1 MNGDVHTFQQRRDT
15 LNGVAHHRATYVVWV
30 IVAREY
36 ASDLHSIGLSNGKQ
50 FVYCVRRV
58 YEEALFR
65 IGVTNQIGKIDHLM
79 RDRVLGAEIPSTKK
93 LAKIERI
100 VILSTHTQQNR
111 TMTSNELLQAGDL
124 VAIGRHRTV
133 ISSEFADSLEP
144 GDQVLALSHNGQLRR
159 LPKAVV
165 SLVDEAVSSASR
177 AFTQLSDVSDSA
189 INRFFALAA
198 EALQDDGR
206 FSKVRDANQ
215 RDEESAR
222 ERGRSVTRLVL
233 SENMRRDMIA
243 ALLMWRDAPMSR
255 DSVMNRTQH
264 VGWSVEQR
272 AAPLGVLGFVFE
284 GRPNVFADATG
295 VLKGGNA
302 VVFRIGSDALGT
314 ANAMMDVI
322 IRPSLIEAGL
332 PVDAVVLL
340 NSAEHAA
347 GWSLFSDSRLGLAVA
362 RGSGAAVSELG
373 SIAQQSGVPVSLH
386 GTGGAWMIVGEEA
399 SADRLESCVL
409 HSLDRKVCNTLNV
422 VAVIRHHASVHI
434 PIILNAAENAA
445 AARGTRPRIHAIQG
459 AEEFLPKDM
468 HIVVR
473 RSEGEMTESQT
484 TVASVDSLGR
494 EYEWEENPEFA
505 IVLVNDLGEAV
516 ELFNAYSPQF
526 IVSMI
531 SEDSVEQQRIWSST
545 NAPFFGDGFTR
556 WVDGQFSLLRPEL
569 GLSNWENG
577 RLFGRSGILSGDS
590 AFTVRLRVQQTDDKL
605 HR

>member
-1 MNGDVHTFQQRRDT
+1 
-15 LNGVAHHRATYVVWV
+15 
-30 IVAREY
+30 
-36 ASDLHSIGLSNGKQ
+36 
-50 FVYCVRRV
+50 
-58 YEEALFR
+58 
-65 IGVTNQIGKIDHLM
+65 
-79 RDRVLGAEIPSTKK
+79 
-93 LAKIERI
+93 
-100 VILSTHTQQNR
+100 
-111 TMTSNELLQAGDL
+111 MTSDALLRAGDL

-133 ISSEFADSLEP
+133 ISQEFAASLEP

-165 SLVDEAVSSASR
+165 DLVDEAVSAASR
-177 AFTQLSDVSDSA
+177 AFTLIPDVSDDA
-189 INRFFALAA
+189 INEFFRFAA
-198 EALQDDGR
+198 EALQDNVR
-206 FSKVRDANQ
+206 FSTVLQANQ

-222 ERGRSVTRLVL
+222 ARGRSVTRLVL

-255 DSVMNRTQH
+255 DSVVSKTEH

-322 IRPSLIEAGL
+322 IRPSLIQAGL

-340 NSAEHAA
+340 NSPEHAA

-362 RGSGAAVSELG
+362 RGSGTAVSELG

-386 GTGGAWMIVGEEA
+386 GTGGAWMVVGEEA
-399 SADRLESCVL
+399 SLDRLESCVL

-422 VAVIRHHASVHI
+422 VTVIRHLASVHI
-434 PIILNAAENAA
+434 PIILKAAEIAA
-445 AARGTRPRIHAIQG
+445 SARGTRPRIHAIQG
-459 AEEFLPKDM
+459 AEKFISTDVTIE
-468 HIVVR
+468 VR
-473 RSEGEMTESQT
+473 RSEGVILEQQV
-484 TVASVDSLGR
+484 TVANVESLST

-505 IVLVNDLGEAV
+505 IVLVEDIDEAV

-526 IVSMI
+526 IVSTI
-531 SEDSVEQQRIWSST
+531 SENETEQERVWSLT

-590 AFTVRLRVQQTDDKL
+590 AFTVRLRVHQSDEKL

>member
-1 MNGDVHTFQQRRDT
+1 
-15 LNGVAHHRATYVVWV
+15 
-30 IVAREY
+30 
-36 ASDLHSIGLSNGKQ
+36 
-50 FVYCVRRV
+50 
-58 YEEALFR
+58 
-65 IGVTNQIGKIDHLM
+65 
-79 RDRVLGAEIPSTKK
+79 
-93 LAKIERI
+93 
-100 VILSTHTQQNR
+100 
-111 TMTSNELLQAGDL
+111 
-124 VAIGRHRTV
+124 V
-133 ISSEFADSLEP
+133 ISKEFAESLEA

-165 SLVDEAVSSASR
+165 ELVEEAVSSALR
-177 AFTQLSDVSDSA
+177 AFTLLSAVPDDA
-189 INRFFALAA
+189 INKFFGLAA
-198 EALQDDGR
+198 EALQDDAR
-206 FSKVRDANQ
+206 FSTVLQANQ
-215 RDEESAR
+215 SDEESAR
-222 ERGRSVTRLVL
+222 SRGRSVTRLVL

-255 DSVMNRTQH
+255 DSLVSSTDH

-302 VVFRIGSDALGT
+302 VVFRIGSDALAT
-314 ANAMMDVI
+314 ANAMMDII
-322 IRPSLIEAGL
+322 IRPSLVEAGL

-340 NSAEHAA
+340 NSPEHAA

-386 GTGGAWMIVGEEA
+386 GTGGAWMVVGEEA
-399 SADRLESCVL
+399 NLDRLQSCAL
-409 HSLDRKVCNTLNV
+409 HSHDRKVCNPLNV
-422 VAVIRHHASVHI
+422 VTVIRHLASVHI
-434 PIILNAAENAA
+434 PIILKAAESAA
-445 AARGTRPRIHAIQG
+445 STRGTRPRIHAIQG
-459 AEEFLPKDM
+459 AEEFLPTNSN
-468 HIVVR
+468 IAVL
-473 RSEGEMTESQT
+473 RSEGEMSEPQV
-484 TVASVDSLGR
+484 TVASLDSLAT

-505 IVLVNDLGEAV
+505 IVLVDDIGEAI
-516 ELFNAYSPQF
+516 ELFNTYSPQF
-526 IVSMI
+526 IVSVI
-531 SEDSVEQQRIWSST
+531 SANVAEQQRVWSST

-590 AFTVRLRVQQTDDKL
+590 AFTVRLRVKQTDENL

>member
-1 MNGDVHTFQQRRDT
+1 
-15 LNGVAHHRATYVVWV
+15 
-30 IVAREY
+30 
-36 ASDLHSIGLSNGKQ
+36 
-50 FVYCVRRV
+50 
-58 YEEALFR
+58 
-65 IGVTNQIGKIDHLM
+65 
-79 RDRVLGAEIPSTKK
+79 
-93 LAKIERI
+93 
-100 VILSTHTQQNR
+100 
-111 TMTSNELLQAGDL
+111 MTSDALLRAGDL

-133 ISSEFADSLEP
+133 ISQEFAASLEP

-165 SLVDEAVSSASR
+165 DLVDEAVSAASR
-177 AFTQLSDVSDSA
+177 AFTLLPDVSDDA
-189 INRFFALAA
+189 INEFFELAA
-198 EALQDDGR
+198 EALQDNAR
-206 FSKVRDANQ
+206 FSTVLQANQ

-222 ERGRSVTRLVL
+222 ARGRSVTRLVL

-255 DSVMNRTQH
+255 DSVVSRTEH
-264 VGWSVEQR
+264 VGWSVDQR

-322 IRPSLIEAGL
+322 IRPSLIQAGL

-340 NSAEHAA
+340 NSPEHAA

-362 RGSGAAVSELG
+362 RGSGTAVSELG

-386 GTGGAWMIVGEEA
+386 GTGGAWMVVGEDA
-399 SADRLESCVL
+399 SLDRLESCVL

-422 VAVIRHHASVHI
+422 VTVIRHLASVHI
-434 PIILNAAENAA
+434 PIILKAAEIAA
-445 AARGTRPRIHAIQG
+445 SARGTRPRIHAIQG
-459 AEEFLPKDM
+459 AEKFMSTDVTIE
-468 HIVVR
+468 VR
-473 RSEGEMTESQT
+473 RSEGVILEQQV
-484 TVASVDSLGR
+484 TVANVESLGT

-505 IVLVNDLGEAV
+505 IVLVDDIDEAV

-526 IVSMI
+526 IVSTI
-531 SEDSVEQQRIWSST
+531 SENETEQERVWSLT

-590 AFTVRLRVQQTDDKL
+590 AFTVRLRVHQSDEKL

>member
-1 MNGDVHTFQQRRDT
+1 M
-15 LNGVAHHRATYVVWV
+15 
-30 IVAREY
+30 
-36 ASDLHSIGLSNGKQ
+36 S
-50 FVYCVRRV
+50 
-58 YEEALFR
+58 
-65 IGVTNQIGKIDHLM
+65 
-79 RDRVLGAEIPSTKK
+79 
-93 LAKIERI
+93 
-100 VILSTHTQQNR
+100 
-111 TMTSNELLQAGDL
+111 SNELLRAGDF
-124 VAIGRHRTV
+124 VAIGRFRTV
-133 ISSEFADSLEP
+133 ISKDFADSLEP

-165 SLVDEAVSSASR
+165 SLVDEAVSAASR
-177 AFTQLSDVSDSA
+177 AFTLLSDVSDSS
-189 INRFFALAA
+189 INRFFALAG
-198 EALQDDGR
+198 EALLDDDR
-206 FSKVRDANQ
+206 FSEVRDANQ

-222 ERGRSVTRLVL
+222 ARGRSVTRLVL
-233 SENMRRDMIA
+233 SENMRQDMIA

-255 DSVMNRTQH
+255 DSVASRTEH

-272 AAPLGVLGFVFE
+272 VAPLGVLGFVFE

-295 VLKGGNA
+295 VLKGGNT

-322 IRPSLIEAGL
+322 IRPSLLEAGL

-340 NSAEHAA
+340 NSPEHAA

-362 RGSGAAVSELG
+362 RGSGGAVTELG

-386 GTGGAWMIVGEEA
+386 GTGGAWMIVGQDA
-399 SADRLESCVL
+399 SLDRLELCVL

-422 VAVIRHHASVHI
+422 VTVIRDLASVHV
-434 PIILNAAENAA
+434 PIILKAAESAA
-445 AARGTRPRIHAIQG
+445 AARGTRPRIHAILG
-459 AEEFLPKDM
+459 AEEFMPTDVN
-468 HIVVR
+468 IAVR
-473 RSEGEMTESQT
+473 RSEGEMSEQQVTI
-484 TVASVDSLGR
+484 ASVVSLGT

-505 IVLVNDLGEAV
+505 IVLVESIGEAV
-516 ELFNAYSPQF
+516 ELFNTYSPQF

-531 SEDSVEQQRIWSST
+531 SENQKEQERVWSST

-590 AFTVRLRVQQTDDKL
+590 AFTVRLRVHQTDEEL

>member
-1 MNGDVHTFQQRRDT
+1 MCDG
-15 LNGVAHHRATYVVWV
+15 
-30 IVAREY
+30 
-36 ASDLHSIGLSNGKQ
+36 
-50 FVYCVRRV
+50 
-58 YEEALFR
+58 
-65 IGVTNQIGKIDHLM
+65 
-79 RDRVLGAEIPSTKK
+79 VLGAEIPSAQK

-100 VILSTHTQQNR
+100 VILCTHTQQNR
-111 TMTSNELLQAGDL
+111 TMTSDALLRAGDL
-124 VAIGRHRTV
+124 VAIGKYRTV
-133 ISSEFADSLEP
+133 ISEEFAASLEP
-144 GDQVLALSHNGQLRR
+144 GDQVLALSHNGQIRR
-159 LPKAVV
+159 LPRAVV
-165 SLVDEAVSSASR
+165 LLVEEAVTAASR
-177 AFTQLSDVSDSA
+177 AFTQLSDVSDAA
-189 INRFFALAA
+189 INQFFGLAA
-198 EALQDDGR
+198 DALLDDSR
-206 FSKVRDANQ
+206 FSKIREANK

-222 ERGRSVTRLVL
+222 ARGRSVTRLVL

-255 DSVMNRTQH
+255 DSLVSRTEH

-347 GWSLFSDSRLGLAVA
+347 GWCLFSDSRLGLAVA
-362 RGSGAAVSELG
+362 RGSGSAVSELG

-386 GTGGAWMIVGEEA
+386 GTGGAWMVVGKDA
-399 SADRLESCVL
+399 NLDRLGLCVL

-422 VAVIRHHASVHI
+422 VTVIREMAPIHI
-434 PIILNAAENAA
+434 PIIRRAAEEAA
-445 AARGTRPRIHAIQG
+445 SARGTRPRMHAVNG
-459 AEEFLPKDM
+459 ADQFLPTGID
-468 HIVVR
+468 VVVQR
-473 RSEGEMTESQT
+473 PEGEMSEPQV
-484 TVASVDSLGR
+484 TVASLDSLGT

-505 IVLVNDLGEAV
+505 IVLVDNLGEAV
-516 ELFNAYSPQF
+516 ALFNEYSPQF
-526 IVSMI
+526 IVSAI
-531 SEDSVEQQRIWSST
+531 SESAAEHERVWSST

-590 AFTVRLRVQQTDDKL
+590 AFTVRLRAQQVDEEL

>member
-1 MNGDVHTFQQRRDT
+1 
-15 LNGVAHHRATYVVWV
+15 
-30 IVAREY
+30 
-36 ASDLHSIGLSNGKQ
+36 
-50 FVYCVRRV
+50 
-58 YEEALFR
+58 
-65 IGVTNQIGKIDHLM
+65 
-79 RDRVLGAEIPSTKK
+79 
-93 LAKIERI
+93 
-100 VILSTHTQQNR
+100 
-111 TMTSNELLQAGDL
+111 MTSDALLRAGDL

-133 ISSEFADSLEP
+133 ISQEFAASLEP

-165 SLVDEAVSSASR
+165 DLVDEAVSAASR
-177 AFTQLSDVSDSA
+177 AFTLLPDVSDDA
-189 INRFFALAA
+189 INEFFELAA
-198 EALQDDGR
+198 EALQDNVR
-206 FSKVRDANQ
+206 FSTVLQANQ

-222 ERGRSVTRLVL
+222 ARGRSVTRLVL

-255 DSVMNRTQH
+255 DSVVSKTEH

-322 IRPSLIEAGL
+322 IRPSLIQAGL

-340 NSAEHAA
+340 NSPEHAA

-362 RGSGAAVSELG
+362 RGSGTAVSELG

-386 GTGGAWMIVGEEA
+386 GTGGAWMVVGEDA
-399 SADRLESCVL
+399 SLDRLESCVL

-422 VAVIRHHASVHI
+422 VTVIRHLASVHI
-434 PIILNAAENAA
+434 PIILQAAEIAA
-445 AARGTRPRIHAIQG
+445 SARGTCPRIHAIQG
-459 AEEFLPKDM
+459 AEKFMSTDVTIE
-468 HIVVR
+468 VR
-473 RSEGEMTESQT
+473 RSEGVILEQQV
-484 TVASVDSLGR
+484 TVANVESLST

-505 IVLVNDLGEAV
+505 IVLVDDIDEAV

-526 IVSMI
+526 IVSTI
-531 SEDSVEQQRIWSST
+531 SENETEQERVWSLT

-590 AFTVRLRVQQTDDKL
+590 AFTVRLRVHQSDEKL

>member
-1 MNGDVHTFQQRRDT
+1 
-15 LNGVAHHRATYVVWV
+15 
-30 IVAREY
+30 
-36 ASDLHSIGLSNGKQ
+36 
-50 FVYCVRRV
+50 
-58 YEEALFR
+58 
-65 IGVTNQIGKIDHLM
+65 
-79 RDRVLGAEIPSTKK
+79 
-93 LAKIERI
+93 
-100 VILSTHTQQNR
+100 
-111 TMTSNELLQAGDL
+111 MTSDALLRAGDL

-133 ISSEFADSLEP
+133 ISQEFAASLEP

-165 SLVDEAVSSASR
+165 DLVDEAVSAASR
-177 AFTQLSDVSDSA
+177 AFTLLPDVSDDA
-189 INRFFALAA
+189 INEFFELAA
-198 EALQDDGR
+198 EALQDNVR
-206 FSKVRDANQ
+206 FSTVLQANQ

-222 ERGRSVTRLVL
+222 ARGRSVTRLVL

-255 DSVMNRTQH
+255 DSVVSKTEH

-322 IRPSLIEAGL
+322 IRPSLIQAGL

-340 NSAEHAA
+340 NSPEHAA

-362 RGSGAAVSELG
+362 RGSGTAVSELG

-386 GTGGAWMIVGEEA
+386 GTGGAWMVVGEEA
-399 SADRLESCVL
+399 SLDRLESCVL

-422 VAVIRHHASVHI
+422 VTVIRHLASVHI
-434 PIILNAAENAA
+434 PIILKAAEIAA
-445 AARGTRPRIHAIQG
+445 SARGTRPRIHAIQG
-459 AEEFLPKDM
+459 AEKFMSTDVTIE
-468 HIVVR
+468 VR
-473 RSEGEMTESQT
+473 RSEGVILEQQV
-484 TVASVDSLGR
+484 TVANVESLST

-505 IVLVNDLGEAV
+505 IVLVEDIDEAV

-526 IVSMI
+526 IVSTI
-531 SEDSVEQQRIWSST
+531 SENETEQERVWSLT

-590 AFTVRLRVQQTDDKL
+590 AFTVRLRVHQSDEKL

>member
-1 MNGDVHTFQQRRDT
+1 MTGKHARDC
-15 LNGVAHHRATYVVWV
+15 
-30 IVAREY
+30 
-36 ASDLHSIGLSNGKQ
+36 HSVCLSNAKKIVNG
-50 FVYCVRRV
+50 VRRV
-58 YEEALFR
+58 YEKTLFG
-65 IGVTNQIGKIDHLM
+65 IGVSDQVRKIDHLVC
-79 RDRVLGAEIPSTKK
+79 DGVLGAEIPSAKK

-111 TMTSNELLQAGDL
+111 TMTSDELLRAGDL

-133 ISSEFADSLEP
+133 ISKKFAESLEA

-165 SLVDEAVSSASR
+165 ELVEEAVSSALR
-177 AFTQLSDVSDSA
+177 AFTLLSAVPDEA
-189 INRFFALAA
+189 INKFFGLAA
-198 EALQDDGR
+198 EALQDDVR
-206 FSKVRDANQ
+206 FSTVLQANR

-222 ERGRSVTRLVL
+222 ARGRSVTRLVL

-255 DSVMNRTQH
+255 DSLVSSTDH

-272 AAPLGVLGFVFE
+272 AAALGVLGFVFE

-302 VVFRIGSDALGT
+302 VVFRIGSDALAT
-314 ANAMMDVI
+314 ANAMMDII
-322 IRPSLIEAGL
+322 IRPSLVEAGL
-332 PVDAVVLL
+332 PIDAVVLL
-340 NSAEHAA
+340 NSPEHAA

-362 RGSGAAVSELG
+362 RGSGAAVAELG

-386 GTGGAWMIVGEEA
+386 GTGGAWMVVGEEA
-399 SADRLESCVL
+399 NLDRLQSCAL

-422 VAVIRHHASVHI
+422 VTVIRHLASVHI
-434 PIILNAAENAA
+434 PIILKAAESAA
-445 AARGTRPRIHAIQG
+445 STRGTRPRIHAIQG
-459 AEEFLPKDM
+459 AEEFLPTNSN
-468 HIVVR
+468 IAVL
-473 RSEGEMTESQT
+473 RSEGEMSEPQV
-484 TVASVDSLGR
+484 TVASLDSLAT

-505 IVLVNDLGEAV
+505 IVLVDDIGEAI
-516 ELFNAYSPQF
+516 ELFNTYSPQF
-526 IVSMI
+526 IVSVI
-531 SEDSVEQQRIWSST
+531 SANVAEQQRVWSST

-590 AFTVRLRVQQTDDKL
+590 AFTVRLRVKQTDENL

>member
-1 MNGDVHTFQQRRDT
+1 
-15 LNGVAHHRATYVVWV
+15 
-30 IVAREY
+30 
-36 ASDLHSIGLSNGKQ
+36 
-50 FVYCVRRV
+50 
-58 YEEALFR
+58 
-65 IGVTNQIGKIDHLM
+65 
-79 RDRVLGAEIPSTKK
+79 
-93 LAKIERI
+93 
-100 VILSTHTQQNR
+100 
-111 TMTSNELLQAGDL
+111 MTSDALLRAGDL

-133 ISSEFADSLEP
+133 ISQEFAASLEP

-165 SLVDEAVSSASR
+165 DLVDEAVSAASR
-177 AFTQLSDVSDSA
+177 AFTLLPDVSDDA
-189 INRFFALAA
+189 INEFFELAA
-198 EALQDDGR
+198 EALQDNVR
-206 FSKVRDANQ
+206 FSTVLQANQ

-222 ERGRSVTRLVL
+222 ARGRSVTRLVL

-255 DSVMNRTQH
+255 DSVVSKTEH

-322 IRPSLIEAGL
+322 IRPSLIQAGL

-340 NSAEHAA
+340 NSPEHAA

-362 RGSGAAVSELG
+362 RGSGTAVSELG

-386 GTGGAWMIVGEEA
+386 GTGGAWMVVGEEA
-399 SADRLESCVL
+399 SLDRLESCVL

-422 VAVIRHHASVHI
+422 VTVIRHLASVHI
-434 PIILNAAENAA
+434 PIILKAAEIAA
-445 AARGTRPRIHAIQG
+445 SARGTRPRIHAIQG
-459 AEEFLPKDM
+459 AEKFMSTDVTIE
-468 HIVVR
+468 VR
-473 RSEGEMTESQT
+473 RSEGVILEQQV
-484 TVASVDSLGR
+484 TVANVESLGT

-505 IVLVNDLGEAV
+505 IVLVDDIDEAV

-526 IVSMI
+526 IVSTI
-531 SEDSVEQQRIWSST
+531 SENETEQERVWSLT

-590 AFTVRLRVQQTDDKL
+590 AFTVRLRVHQSDEKL

>member
-1 MNGDVHTFQQRRDT
+1 
-15 LNGVAHHRATYVVWV
+15 
-30 IVAREY
+30 
-36 ASDLHSIGLSNGKQ
+36 
-50 FVYCVRRV
+50 
-58 YEEALFR
+58 
-65 IGVTNQIGKIDHLM
+65 
-79 RDRVLGAEIPSTKK
+79 
-93 LAKIERI
+93 
-100 VILSTHTQQNR
+100 
-111 TMTSNELLQAGDL
+111 MTSDALLRAGDL

-133 ISSEFADSLEP
+133 ISQEFAESLEP

-165 SLVDEAVSSASR
+165 DLVDEAVSAASR
-177 AFTQLSDVSDSA
+177 AFTLLPDVSDDA
-189 INRFFALAA
+189 INEFFELAA
-198 EALQDDGR
+198 EALQDNVR
-206 FSKVRDANQ
+206 FSTVLQANQ

-222 ERGRSVTRLVL
+222 ARGRSVTRLVL

-255 DSVMNRTQH
+255 DSVVSKTEH

-322 IRPSLIEAGL
+322 IRPSLIQAGL

-340 NSAEHAA
+340 NSPEHAA

-362 RGSGAAVSELG
+362 RGSGTAVSELG

-386 GTGGAWMIVGEEA
+386 GTGGAWMVVGEEA
-399 SADRLESCVL
+399 SLDRLESCVL

-422 VAVIRHHASVHI
+422 VTVIRHLASVHI
-434 PIILNAAENAA
+434 PIILKAAEIAA
-445 AARGTRPRIHAIQG
+445 SARGTRPRIHAIQG
-459 AEEFLPKDM
+459 AEKFISTDVTIE
-468 HIVVR
+468 VR
-473 RSEGEMTESQT
+473 RSEGVILEQQV
-484 TVASVDSLGR
+484 TVANVESLST

-505 IVLVNDLGEAV
+505 IVLVEDIDEAV

-526 IVSMI
+526 IVSTI
-531 SEDSVEQQRIWSST
+531 SENETEQERVWSLT

-590 AFTVRLRVQQTDDKL
+590 AFTVRLRVHQSDEKL

>member
-1 MNGDVHTFQQRRDT
+1 
-15 LNGVAHHRATYVVWV
+15 
-30 IVAREY
+30 
-36 ASDLHSIGLSNGKQ
+36 
-50 FVYCVRRV
+50 
-58 YEEALFR
+58 
-65 IGVTNQIGKIDHLM
+65 
-79 RDRVLGAEIPSTKK
+79 
-93 LAKIERI
+93 
-100 VILSTHTQQNR
+100 
-111 TMTSNELLQAGDL
+111 MTSDALLRAGDL

-133 ISSEFADSLEP
+133 ISQEFAASLEP

-165 SLVDEAVSSASR
+165 DLVDEAVSAASR
-177 AFTQLSDVSDSA
+177 AFTLLPDVSDDA
-189 INRFFALAA
+189 INEFFELAA
-198 EALQDDGR
+198 EALQDNVR
-206 FSKVRDANQ
+206 FSTVLQANQ

-222 ERGRSVTRLVL
+222 ARGRSVTRLVL

-255 DSVMNRTQH
+255 DSVVSRTEH
-264 VGWSVEQR
+264 VGWSVDQR

-322 IRPSLIEAGL
+322 IRPSLIQAGL

-340 NSAEHAA
+340 NSPEHAA

-362 RGSGAAVSELG
+362 RGSGTAVSELG

-386 GTGGAWMIVGEEA
+386 GTGGAWMVVGEDA
-399 SADRLESCVL
+399 SLDRLESCVL

-422 VAVIRHHASVHI
+422 VTVIRHLASVHI
-434 PIILNAAENAA
+434 PIILKAAEIAA
-445 AARGTRPRIHAIQG
+445 SARGTRPRIHAIQG
-459 AEEFLPKDM
+459 AEKFISTDVTIE
-468 HIVVR
+468 VR
-473 RSEGEMTESQT
+473 RSEGVILEQQV
-484 TVASVDSLGR
+484 TVANVESLST

-505 IVLVNDLGEAV
+505 IVLVDDIDEAV

-526 IVSMI
+526 IVSTI
-531 SEDSVEQQRIWSST
+531 SENETEQERVWSLT

-590 AFTVRLRVQQTDDKL
+590 AFTVRLRVHQSDEKL